1 MFNSADET
9 IYFDAVSGGVEIV
22 TADGV
27 PGDVNDDGRINNRDL
42 GLMQQYLNEW
52 DVTLNVGAAD
62 VNGDGRINN
71 RDLGTLQLLLNE

>member
-1 MFNSADET
+1 M
-9 IYFDAVSGGVEIV
+9 
-22 TADGV
+22 

-52 DVTLNVGAAD
+52 DVTLNEGAAD